1 MSPREGHPRNPTRG
15 LNEGSDRGVRQEL
28 ARGVGHRGR
37 AQGSGTGV
45 RQELARGVG
54 QRGRA
59 EGLDRS

>member
-37 AQGSGTGV
+37 A
-45 RQELARGVG
+45 
-54 QRGRA
+54 